1 MASSTALADD
11 ETEAALSRGRGL
23 VLTLLCGAALLLAL
37 LWIGQRRLIYFPFG
51 DMPAPTAVGLPRA
64 EVVSLSTDDGL
75 KLDAWF
81 VPASVSETR
90 FTMVCFRGNAGYR
103 GLRPPLP
110 AALAPHGIATLLMD
124 Y

>member
-37 LWIGQRRLIYFPFG
+37 LWIGQRRLIYFPLG

-64 EVVSLSTDDGL
+64 QVVSLSTDDGV
-75 KLDAWF
+75 KLGAW
-81 VPASVSETR
+81 V
-90 FTMVCFRGNAGYR
+90 
-103 GLRPPLP
+103 LP
-110 AALAPHGIATLLMD
+110 AAVRETRVTEGAVSGNA
-124 Y
+124 